1 MNNGE
6 QSNNDT
12 LDQVKVYEKIWDRGQ
27 IQKMILEVDK
37 RNPKSQTTLECVELL
52 TKMTHDVGDIDPI
65 RVFAIMCVL
74 NKGPIFSTVDPHIAI
89 LQKPESTEHESD
101 KGNATSIFKMHTID
115 EELMK
120 LLSE

>member
-101 KGNATSIFKMHTID
+101 KGNATSIFKMNTID